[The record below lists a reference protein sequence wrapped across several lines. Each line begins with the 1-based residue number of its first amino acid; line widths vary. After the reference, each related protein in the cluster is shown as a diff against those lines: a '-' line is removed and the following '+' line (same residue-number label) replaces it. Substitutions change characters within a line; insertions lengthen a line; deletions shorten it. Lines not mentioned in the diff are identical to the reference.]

1 MRRPVLVSV
10 LLLLATI
17 GYVELRLPVG
27 VGAQGGDVV
36 YARLSLTSPATNAI
50 RVAGGITLGVGL
62 EPQYGGVADTTVVL
76 VNATTCPTPLVLFP
90 STLQGLGGLIT
101 CLYIETI
108 TAQLGTAV
116 LGTSTL
122 Q

>member
-27 VGAQGGDVV
+27 VGAQGGDAV
-36 YARLSLTSPATNAI
+36 YTRVAVTSPAAGAI
-50 RVAGGITLGVGL
+50 RVAGGMTLGLDL
-62 EPQYGGVADTTVVL
+62 EPQYGGVADRTIVL
-76 VNATTCPTPLVLFP
+76 VNATSCPTPLVLFP

-101 CLYIETI
+101 CLYIDT
-108 TAQLGTAV
+108 TAAQLGSAI

>member
-17 GYVELRLPVG
+17 GYVEMRLPVG
-27 VGAQGGDVV
+27 VGAQGGDAV
-36 YARLSLTSPATNAI
+36 YTRVAVTSTAAGAI
-50 RVAGGITLGVGL
+50 RVAGGMTLGLDL
-62 EPQYGGVADTTVVL
+62 EPEHGGVADRTVVL
-76 VNATTCPTPLVLFP
+76 VNATACPTPLVLFP
-90 STLQGLGGLIT
+90 STLQGLGTLIT
-101 CLYIETI
+101 CLYIDTVA
-108 TAQLGTAV
+108 AQLGSAI